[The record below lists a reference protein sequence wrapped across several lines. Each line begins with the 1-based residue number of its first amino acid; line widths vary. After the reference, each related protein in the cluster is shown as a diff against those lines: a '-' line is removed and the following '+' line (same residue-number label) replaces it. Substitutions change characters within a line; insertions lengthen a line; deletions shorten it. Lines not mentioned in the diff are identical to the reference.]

1 MKRVL
6 IILGTVVL
14 GICAYSAWR
23 STRPALASA
32 TILLS
37 GPAPRS
43 DLAMVT
49 EIVRSP
55 DARLI
60 ATISDS
66 KTVKLW
72 DAKTGQFLQTLEGEK
87 EWFFSPSFSPDSA
100 LLATASSTSSFGK
113 QYGHV
118 QLWNPVTGGR
128 VFTVDGIDWPQCV
141 RFSPLGN
148 FIAVGANS
156 DLYVVDASTYT
167 VVEHIQR
174 PFESGVLLAM
184 NFDPSANLLATAGQN
199 GTVKLWKM
207 PLLEPVRTFSVV
219 DPIVRVSVPG
229 DERGPVPAASVTFS
243 HDGKL
248 LAANNAEGTVYIWDV
263 ASGDERMR
271 YAYGELK
278 RGESLYA
285 SIRNSLAFTA
295 DDQWLVTTDRTGS
308 GIRLLGVSSK
318 AEIATP
324 LTTHGDAPIVSFDA
338 SLLDDTVAFAYG
350 IYGANRPPAGKYEIW
365 TLQPYR

>member
-6 IILGTVVL
+6 IILGGVVL
-14 GICAYSAWR
+14 GICAYAAWR
-23 STRPALASA
+23 GARPALASA
-32 TILLS
+32 TILRS
-37 GPAPRS
+37 GPAPES
-43 DLAMVT
+43 DLTQVT

-60 ATISDS
+60 VTISDS

-72 DAKTGQFLQTLEGEK
+72 DAKTGQFLETFEGGR

-100 LLATASSTSSFGK
+100 LLASASSTSSFGK
-113 QYGHV
+113 QYGHL

-128 VFTVDGIDWPQCV
+128 VFTVDGIDWPKCV

-148 FIAVGANS
+148 FIAVGANA
-156 DLYVVDASTYT
+156 DLYVVDASNYT
-167 VVEHIQR
+167 IVEHLQR

-207 PLLEPVRTFSVV
+207 PLLEPVRTFSVAE
-219 DPIVRVSVPG
+219 PIVKVSVPG
-229 DERGPVPAASVTFS
+229 DERGPVPAASVVFS

-263 ASGDERMR
+263 ATGDERMR
-271 YAYGELK
+271 YAYEPLK
-278 RGESLYA
+278 RGESLYT

-308 GIRLLGVSSK
+308 GIRLLGVSNK

-338 SLLDDTVAFAYG
+338 SLPDDTVAFAYG
-350 IYGANRPPAGKYEIW
+350 VYGGNQAARGKYEIW
-365 TLQPYR
+365 ALQPRP

>member
-6 IILGTVVL
+6 IILGGVVL
-14 GICAYSAWR
+14 GICAYAAWR
-23 STRPALASA
+23 GTRPTLASA
-32 TILLS
+32 TILRS
-37 GPAPRS
+37 GPAQES
-43 DLAMVT
+43 DLTQVT

-72 DAKTGQFLQTLEGEK
+72 DAKTGKFLQTLEGEN
-87 EWFFSPSFSPDSA
+87 EWFFSPSFSSDSA

-128 VFTVDGIDWPQCV
+128 VFTVDGIDWPKCV

-148 FIAVGANS
+148 FIAVGANAG
-156 DLYVVDASTYT
+156 LYIVDVSTYT
-167 VVEHIQR
+167 IVEHIEL
-174 PFESGVLLAM
+174 PFESGVLLTM
-184 NFDPSANLLATAGQN
+184 NFDPSGNLLATAGQN
-199 GTVKLWKM
+199 GTVKVWKM
-207 PLLEPVRTFSVV
+207 PLLDPVRTFSVA
-219 DPIVRVSVPG
+219 DPIVRVSLPG
-229 DERGPVPAASVTFS
+229 DERGPVPAASVAFS

-248 LAANNAEGTVYIWDV
+248 LAANNAAGTVYIWAV
-263 ASGDERMR
+263 ASGDELMR
-271 YAYGELK
+271 YDYGQLK
-278 RGESLYA
+278 RSESLYA
-285 SIRNSLAFTA
+285 SVRNSLAFTA

-324 LTTHGDAPIVSFDA
+324 LTTHGDEPIVSFDA

-350 IYGANRPPAGKYEIW
+350 VYGGNQPATGRYEIW
-365 TLQPYR
+365 TLQPHP